1 MTAEVFWLVLGFTAQ
16 ALFFLRFFVQ
26 WIQSERAGKS
36 VVPVAFWYFSVL
48 GGALLLVYA
57 IHRLDPVFIV
67 GQGCGL
73 LRLVRSS
80 SIFNMRAELTWRA
93 GSTTGLI
100 DSVTSF
106 MVKRPGT

>member
-1 MTAEVFWLVLGFTAQ
+1 MTSEVFWLVLGFTAQ

-57 IHRLDPVFIV
+57 VHRIDPVFIV

-73 LRLVRSS
+73 LIYSRNLVLIHRER
-80 SIFNMRAELTWRA
+80 RADGA
-93 GSTTGLI
+93 GT
-100 DSVTSF
+100 
-106 MVKRPGT
+106 PAE